1 MYQVN
6 ASLARMYVLP
16 VVATLPTVASPVRP
30 GQGPSSPVRRRRSPA
45 HGGRYGENVARKTGP
60 VGRDDVL
67 AELRRVVDEAVAG
80 RGHLLLLA
88 GEAGIGKTT
97 MLTAAAGFAESRGV
111 RVAWGWGWPGEGAPG
126 YWPWVQVMRMLGLDI
141 PWPADQGGQAVQDA
155 PASERFR
162 LFDEVTSLLLAES
175 RIQPLLVLLDDLQW
189 ADPPSQLLLD
199 FLARRLPAGAVAVVG
214 SYRDTEPTPGPAPG
228 PALASLA
235 ARTTVLPLTGLS
247 RDAVTSLIAD
257 VVGDQRAA
265 EVAAGVHRRT
275 GGNPFFAQQV
285 SWLLR
290 SGQDGIPPGVHEA
303 LALRFAALPGAAV
316 AALRTAAVIG
326 QRFTAELVAQAAG
339 ERPEAATEAL
349 SAAVKARVISLDAP
363 SAYRFAHDL
372 FREYAYDQLPAAE
385 RAGLHQRIG
394 QALEASRAAGGEVP
408 LTELARHFV
417 HADPAS
423 APAWKYSVAAAGEA
437 TARLAYEDAVRHWE
451 HAVAAADAGPVG
463 RTRAL
468 LELAEA
474 RRRAGQG
481 QAAGQAYL
489 RAAERARAERDPA
502 QLARAALGLHAIG
515 TRTWWPPDEVVTL
528 LSEAL
533 DALGSGPGEQAL
545 RLRVMASL
553 ARALAWHGLDLPRAR
568 ALAAQAVAA
577 ARADGDPPTLTS
589 CLLAQHH
596 AIWVAGTARDRLRI
610 AAEVAGLAERTGD
623 QEVLLEARLL
633 AATDRLELAD
643 PGFRAE
649 LDEFLRLADALR
661 QPRFR
666 YAALV
671 RRAALALLAG
681 RLAEAERLIGQAEML
696 GEEYGEPGVRDVRYD
711 QGWDL
716 LRAQGRLGELGG
728 TLPEMFPDPESAQA
742 RGSRALILLASGA
755 KAEAAEVI
763 APLLDTGAGPGAT
776 PPDHQRLLGLTYAA
790 ELSAAFGAVPVA
802 EQLYAALLPFQDEA
816 VVSGAAIT
824 FRGAVAHYLGVLA
837 AVLGRAGAAA
847 GHLERAVATHDRLG
861 AVIWALH
868 SQYELARVRLDQPGR
883 REAAVSAL
891 AEVARKARTLGLA
904 QLGRDAE
911 AAGFAAGQV
920 PVTEGTFARDGAM
933 WTLAYGDVSVRMRD
947 AKGLADLA
955 VLLAA
960 PGRQVPAADLIAAA
974 GAGPAGRADLRLG
987 ADEVLDATARKQ
999 IRARL
1004 ADLGEDIAEAES
1016 WNDPERAARARAER
1030 DALLRE
1036 LAAAAG
1042 PAGQPR
1048 LLGDQS
1054 ERARKAVT
1062 ARIRDVIGRIGQV
1075 HPALASHLGES
1086 ITTGTRCSY
1095 SPPTPVTWRL

>member
-1 MYQVN
+1 VDQV
-6 ASLARMYVLP
+6 
-16 VVATLPTVASPVRP
+16 
-30 GQGPSSPVRRRRSPA
+30 
-45 HGGRYGENVARKTGP
+45 
-60 VGRDDVL
+60 
-67 AELRRVVDEAVAG
+67 VAG
-80 RGHLLLLA
+80 RGQILLLA

-97 MLTAAAGFAESRGV
+97 MLAAASDYAESRGV

-141 PWPADQGGQAVQDA
+141 PWPDQQVRPAAADA

-189 ADPPSQLLLD
+189 AGRPSQLLLD

-214 SYRDTEPTPGPAPG
+214 SYRDTEPSPGPGPG
-228 PALASLA
+228 SALASLA

-247 RDAVTSLIAD
+247 PDAVTGLVAD

-275 GGNPFFAQQV
+275 GGNPFFVQQV
-285 SWLLR
+285 SLLLR

-303 LALRFAALPGAAV
+303 LELRFEALPGSTA

-326 QRFTAELVAQAAG
+326 QRFTADLVARVSGQ
-339 ERPEAATEAL
+339 RPEAVTEAL
-349 SAAVKARVISLDAP
+349 SAAVRARVVSRDTP
-363 SAYRFAHDL
+363 DAYRFAHDL
-372 FREYAYDQLPAAE
+372 FREYAYEQLPPAE

-394 QALEASRAAGGEVP
+394 QALETSRAAGGDVP

-417 HADPAS
+417 QADPVS
-423 APAWKYSVAAAGEA
+423 APSWEYSMAAAGEA
-437 TARLAYEDAVRHWE
+437 AARLAYEDAVRHWE
-451 HAVAAADAGPVG
+451 HAVAAADARPAD
-463 RTRAL
+463 RTGAV

-489 RAAERARAERDPA
+489 HAAELARGDGSATPRGDSIPPDPPGTPPREGMARAERDPA

-515 TRTWWPPDEVVTL
+515 TRLWWPPDQVVAL

-533 DALGSGPGEQAL
+533 DALGSGPGTDAL

-568 ALAAQAVAA
+568 TLAAQAVAA
-577 ARADGDPPTLTS
+577 ARADGDPPTLAS
-589 CLLAQHH
+589 CLLAEHH
-596 AIWVAGTARDRLRI
+596 AIWIAGTARDRLPI

-649 LDEFLRLADALR
+649 LDEFLRLAEASR

-666 YAALV
+666 YAALA
-671 RRAALALLAG
+671 RRAMLALLAG
-681 RLAEAERLIGQAEML
+681 RLAEAERLIGQAEVL
-696 GEEYGEPGVRDVRYD
+696 GAECGEPGVRDVRYD

-716 LRAQGRLGELGG
+716 LTAQGRLGELGG
-728 TLPEMFPDPESAQA
+728 TLPEMFPDPESVEA
-742 RGSRALILLASGA
+742 RGSRALILLAAGA
-755 KAEAAEVI
+755 RAEAAKVV
-763 APLLDTGAGPGAT
+763 APLLDAGPEAT
-776 PPDHQRLLGLTYAA
+776 ASERQRLHGLIHAA
-790 ELSAAFGAVPVA
+790 ELSAALGVLPVA
-802 EQLYAALLPFQDEA
+802 EQLYAALLPFQDET
-816 VVSGAAIT
+816 VVSGATIT
-824 FRGAVAHYLGVLA
+824 FKGAVAHYLGLLA
-837 AVLGRAGAAA
+837 AVLGQTGTATA
-847 GHLERAVATHDRLG
+847 HLERAVAVHDRLG
-861 AVIWALH
+861 AVVWSLR
-868 SQYELARVRLDQPGR
+868 SRYQLATVRLAEPER
-883 REAAVSAL
+883 RGAAISAL
-891 AEVARKARTLGLA
+891 AEVAAAARQLGLA
-904 QLGRDAE
+904 QLARDAE

-920 PVTEGTFARDGAM
+920 PVTEGIFARDGAM
-933 WTLAYGDVSVRMRD
+933 WTLAYGGVTVRMRD
-947 AKGLADLA
+947 AKGLSDLA

-987 ADEVLDATARKQ
+987 ADEMLDATARRQ

-1004 ADLGEDIAEAES
+1004 ADLDEDIAEAES

-1030 DALLRE
+1030 DALLHE

-1062 ARIRDVIGRIGQV
+1062 ARIRDIIGRIEQV
-1075 HPALASHLGES
+1075 HPALAGHLRES
-1086 ITTGTRCSY
+1086 ITTGTRCCY

>member
-1 MYQVN
+1 MPRKP
-6 ASLARMYVLP
+6 LATRT
-16 VVATLPTVASPVRP
+16 A
-30 GQGPSSPVRRRRSPA
+30 
-45 HGGRYGENVARKTGP
+45 GP

-67 AELRRVVDEAVAG
+67 AELRRVVDEAAAG

-97 MLTAAAGFAESRGV
+97 MLTAAADLAESRGA

-141 PWPADQGGQAVQDA
+141 PWPADQSAQAVRDA

-175 RIQPLLVLLDDLQW
+175 RIQPLLLLLDDLQW
-189 ADPPSQLLLD
+189 ADQPSQLLLD

-228 PALASLA
+228 PALAALA
-235 ARTTVLPLTGLS
+235 ARTTVLPLTGLGP
-247 RDAVTSLIAD
+247 DAVGRLVAD
-257 VVGDQRAA
+257 VVGEQRAA

-275 GGNPFFAQQV
+275 GGNPFFVQQV

-303 LALRFAALPGAAV
+303 LDLRFAALPGAAA

-326 QRFTAELVAQAAG
+326 QRFSADLAARVSG
-339 ERPEAATEAL
+339 QPPGAVTEAL
-349 SAAVKARVISLDAP
+349 DAAVRARVVSRDGQD
-363 SAYRFAHDL
+363 AYRFAHDL

-385 RAGLHQRIG
+385 RARLHLRIG
-394 QALEASRAAGGEVP
+394 QALEASRAVGGALSDQPGP
-408 LTELARHFV
+408 LAELARHFV
-417 HADPAS
+417 LADPAS
-423 APAWKYSVAAAGEA
+423 AQAWEYSVAAAREA
-437 TARLAYEDAVRHWE
+437 TARLAYEEAVRHWE
-451 HAVAAADAGPVG
+451 HAVAAADARPGG
-463 RTRAL
+463 RVEVL

-481 QAAGQAYL
+481 QAAGRAYL
-489 RAAERARAERDPA
+489 RAAVLARGDDPPRPPREVMARTA
-502 QLARAALGLHAIG
+502 QDLAGLARAALGLHAIG
-515 TRTWWPPDEVVTL
+515 TRTWWPPDQVVAL

-533 DALGSGPGEQAL
+533 DALGSGSGREPL
-545 RLRVMASL
+545 RLHVMASL
-553 ARALAWHGLDLPRAR
+553 ARALAWHGLDLSRAR
-568 ALAAQAVAA
+568 ALAVQAVAA
-577 ARADGDPPTLTS
+577 ARADGDPLTLAS

-596 AIWVAGTARDRLRI
+596 AIWAAGTARDRLRI
-610 AAEVAGLAERTGD
+610 AAEVAGLAERSGD
-623 QEVLLEARLL
+623 HEILLEARLL

-649 LDEFLRLADALR
+649 LDEFIRLAEASR

-681 RLAEAERLIGQAEML
+681 RLAEAERLIGQAGML
-696 GEEYGEPGVRDVRYD
+696 GEECGEPGVGDVRYD

-716 LRAQGRLGELGG
+716 LTAQGRLGELGG

-742 RGSRALILLASGA
+742 RGARALVMLASGA
-755 KAEAAEVI
+755 RAEAAEVV
-763 APLLDTGAGPGAT
+763 APLLKAGPET
-776 PPDHQRLLGLTYAA
+776 IPPGRQQLLGLTYAA
-790 ELSAAFGAVPVA
+790 ELSAAFGVVPMA
-802 EQLYAALLPFQDEA
+802 ERLYAALLPFQDET

-824 FRGAVAHYLGVLA
+824 FKGAVAHYLGLLA
-837 AVLGRAGAAA
+837 TVLGQAATA
-847 GHLERAVATHDRLG
+847 ARHLERAVAAHDRLD
-861 AVIWALH
+861 AAAWSLR
-868 SQYELARVRLDQPGR
+868 SRYQLATVWLGEPER
-883 REAAVSAL
+883 RAAAVATL
-891 AEVARKARTLGLA
+891 AEVAAAARKLGLA
-904 QLGRDAE
+904 QLARDAE
-911 AAGFAAGQV
+911 AAGFAAGQI
-920 PVTEGTFARDGAM
+920 PVSEGIFTRDGAL
-933 WTLAYGDVSVRMRD
+933 WTLAYGGVTVRMRD
-947 AKGLADLA
+947 AKGLSDLA

-974 GAGPAGRADLRLG
+974 GAGQAGLADLRLG
-987 ADEVLDATARKQ
+987 ADEVLDATARRQ
-999 IRARL
+999 VRARL
-1004 ADLGEDIAEAES
+1004 ASLGEDIAEAES

-1062 ARIRDVIGRIGQV
+1062 ARIRDIIARIEAV
-1075 HPALASHLGES
+1075 HPALAGHLRES
-1086 ITTGTRCSY
+1086 VTTGTRCSY